1 MNFVLF
7 PHFPSN
13 NKLKPLIPKFHNLKT
28 TITHLNYKGQL
39 RFPTTLTKKNKYQ
52 IPKQSKYQNH
62 SMQKHSIKP
71 KAKNFYRCMFLSF
84 VTSVCFSPL
93 TASRTHQLRV
103 PLACEREE
111 AYTRNWVYFL
121 TSMGFSFLPNTKNV
135 AQVVDLMVQ
144 AYVWVTFVFYWSS
157 WAKVLNFYIYLILI
171 LFSLILLYV
180 FLVYNGE
187 SEEVG

>member
-39 RFPTTLTKKNKYQ
+39 RFPTTLAKKNKYQ
-52 IPKQSKYQNH
+52 NTKYQNNQNTKTIACKNIQ
-62 SMQKHSIKP
+62 SSP
-71 KAKNFYRCMFLSF
+71 KQRIF
-84 VTSVCFSPL
+84 TGVCFSPL

-111 AYTRNWVYFL
+111 AYTRNRVYFL
-121 TSMGFSFLPNTKNV
+121 TSMGFSFLLNTKNV

>member
-39 RFPTTLTKKNKYQ
+39 RFPTTLAKKNKYQ

-103 PLACEREE
+103 PPACEREE
-111 AYTRNWVYFL
+111 AYTRNRVYFL
-121 TSMGFSFLPNTKNV
+121 TSMGFFLFIEYQKCCS
-135 AQVVDLMVQ
+135 
-144 AYVWVTFVFYWSS
+144 SS
-157 WAKVLNFYIYLILI
+157 WFNGTSICLSDFC
-171 LFSLILLYV
+171 ILLKFLSQGFKFLHISHFDIV
-180 FLVYNGE
+180 FINFVICFSCL
-187 SEEVG
+187 